1 MENLLKIDFQ
11 ILPQPKN
18 QILWKYSLEVYSLRS
33 TPGDF
38 YIHWTI
44 VVETNGFVQDITS
57 VVQEATSKGEMVPIW
72 KHDIQIMPEVTVNHL
87 MCRSKWPQYWDIK
100 RH

>member
-33 TPGDF
+33 TPGNF

-57 VVQEATSKGEMVPIW
+57 VVQEATSKGEMYYLFEN
-72 KHDIQIMPEVTVNHL
+72 MT
-87 MCRSKWPQYWDIK
+87 SKLCLK
-100 RH
+100 